1 MMNKEKYK
9 QVWSQIYPS
18 DEAVERIL
26 DMTQNKKKRFK
37 FKGIIIA
44 AAVIAAL
51 FCGTLT
57 ANAATDGALFAG
69 VHMILNGEKVNIVD
83 YVKNYESYTDE
94 NGNEIVSFE
103 VELPED
109 EENSSAS
116 IVIEGD
122 AKASSDKNGVD
133 SDVDYEVTNND

>member
-26 DMTQNKKKRFK
+26 DMTKNKKKRFK

-122 AKASSDKNGVD
+122 AKASSDENGVD